1 MLSINKV
8 LFRNLINIILRIL
21 WWGFQESVLG
31 IYIAQ
36 TNKSS
41 HKSYD
46 YLIYIVLNIE
56 AVCIM

>member
-31 IYIAQ
+31 IYIVQ

-56 AVCIM
+56 AICIM